1 LPLSAA
7 RWGPAHVEIRMTSRG
22 PRLIETNMGRWN
34 GLDFKMV
41 VDLCYGYNAFDAT
54 IDTYISP
61 AAVGFDRLPA
71 RPPATLACY
80 GRLVTLVS
88 SVEGRLVRL
97 RHAEEL
103 ERMDSLITFE
113 PVASEPGDWIR
124 HTVDLDTC
132 AGLAHLVHRD
142 AQVVAAEYQRLRA
155 LQSTLFEVAV
165 DDGAGEERAGRPPGG

>member
-1 LPLSAA
+1 
-7 RWGPAHVEIRMTSRG
+7 MTSRG
-22 PRLIETNMGRWN
+22 PRPIETNMGRWN

-54 IDTYISP
+54 IETYISP

-142 AQVVAAEYQRLRA
+142 AQVVAAEYERLRA

-165 DDGAGEERAGRPPGG
+165 DDGADGGRAGRPPGG